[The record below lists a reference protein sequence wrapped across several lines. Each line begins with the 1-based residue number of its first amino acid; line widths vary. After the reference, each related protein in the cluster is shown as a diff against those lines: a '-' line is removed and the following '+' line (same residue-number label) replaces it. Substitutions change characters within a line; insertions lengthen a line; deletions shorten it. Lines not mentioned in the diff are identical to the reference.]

1 MQNYTKG
8 ANLIQL
14 VSPTPQ
20 LNKLKKDNN
29 MKISKKRLRQI
40 ILEELKGLFE

>member
-1 MQNYTKG
+1 M
-8 ANLIQL
+8 AELIARL
-14 VSPTPQ
+14 
-20 LNKLKKDNN
+20 LKLTSKKINKDNN